1 MERVSFNEIRYI
13 KSQIFNYFIF
23 TRFDLMELYNQQ

>member
-1 MERVSFNEIRYI
+1 MERVSFNEIGYI

-23 TRFDLMELYNQQ
+23 TGFDLMELFKQQ